1 MNPLELARRIWRAEP
16 VRTAGYLAALV
27 VFVAAKLGVVIDEQ
41 DLVTSLL
48 LILPVVLGVEKARGE
63 VMPVTHL
70 ARSNVYVDD
79 DKGDRNAKRSRP
91 K

>member
-27 VFVAAKLGVVIDEQ
+27 VFVAAKLGVVVDEQ

-63 VMPVTHL
+63 VMPVTNI
-70 ARSNVYVDD
+70 ASSSVYVGD